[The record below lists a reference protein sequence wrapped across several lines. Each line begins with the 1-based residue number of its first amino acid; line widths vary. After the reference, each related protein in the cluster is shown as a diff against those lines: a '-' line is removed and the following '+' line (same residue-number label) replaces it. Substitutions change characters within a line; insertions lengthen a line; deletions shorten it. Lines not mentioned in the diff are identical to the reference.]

1 MDAGSNPADPTEA
14 RICKEVIMDKG
25 VKIKTE
31 GVESKS
37 KIIWKNIGYG
47 ALALALALVT
57 VLVINI

>member
-1 MDAGSNPADPTEA
+1 
-14 RICKEVIMDKG
+14 MDKG

-37 KIIWKNIGYG
+37 KTIWKNIGYG
-47 ALALALALVT
+47 ALALALAIIT

>member
-1 MDAGSNPADPTEA
+1 
-14 RICKEVIMDKG
+14 MDKG
-25 VKIKTE
+25 AKIKVE

-47 ALALALALVT
+47 ALAVVLAIIT